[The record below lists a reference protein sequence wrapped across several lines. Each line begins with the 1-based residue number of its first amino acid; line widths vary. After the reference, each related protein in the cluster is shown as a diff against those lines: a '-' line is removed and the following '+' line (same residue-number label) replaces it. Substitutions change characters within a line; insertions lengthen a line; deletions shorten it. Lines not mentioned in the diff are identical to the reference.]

1 MELRSNLAQ
10 ITPSFTLVLK
20 TRVEAKRRQGLNVVS
35 FTVGEPDFPTPD
47 YIKEAGI
54 EAINNDLT
62 RYTNGIGI
70 NELRQA
76 IVEKLKVENGLDYQ
90 LENIAVSGGA
100 KHSISNAIFALINRG
115 DQVLIPSPYWLSYPA
130 MANLAGAEWKYITT
144 SPDNDYKLTASQLQE
159 HIEKGK
165 SRVLLLNSPCNPTG
179 SVYSREELAAL
190 VPIIKASGIWVISDE
205 IYEKLLYDGEFVSLA
220 CFSEIKDQVIVVN
233 GVSKAFAMTG
243 WRIGYLAARKEIT
256 QAINKIQSHF
266 TGNPCSIS
274 QWAAFRAIQG
284 SLSGKGA
291 EQLRQMQ
298 QIFAKRRDLAY
309 RLLSEV
315 PGLECH
321 SPQGAFYLFP
331 RANAYYG
338 KYFDGKKIT
347 GSQALSEY
355 LLEQCQV
362 AVVPGSEFGNDNNF
376 RISFAT
382 SEPEIIEGIRRIKS
396 GLEKLQ
402 E

>member
-1 MELRSNLAQ
+1 MQLRSNLAQ

-47 YIKEAGI
+47 YIKAAGI
-54 EAINNDLT
+54 EAINTDFT
-62 RYTNGIGI
+62 RYTCGIGI

-90 LENIAVSGGA
+90 LENIAVSSGA
-100 KHSISNAIFALINRG
+100 KHSIATAIFALVQPG
-115 DQVLIPSPYWLSYPA
+115 DQVLIPSPYWLSYPV
-130 MANLAGAEWKYITT
+130 MVNLAGAERKFIATG
-144 SPDNDYKLTASQLQE
+144 PDTDYKLTPAQLQQ
-159 HIEKGK
+159 HIETGK

-190 VPIIKASGIWVISDE
+190 VPIIKESGLWVISDE

-220 CFSEIKDQVIVVN
+220 SFAEIKDQVIVIN

-243 WRIGYLAARKEIT
+243 WRIGYAAARKEII

-274 QWAAFRAIQG
+274 QWAAWKAIQG
-284 SLSGKGA
+284 SLSGNGA
-291 EQLRQMQ
+291 EQLRKMQ
-298 QIFAKRRDLAY
+298 QVFAARRDLAY

-321 SPQGAFYLFP
+321 CPQGAFYLFP
-331 RANAYYG
+331 RANAYYRQQ
-338 KYFDGKKIT
+338 YDGHKIT
-347 GSQALSEY
+347 GSQDLSEY

-362 AVVPGSEFGNDNNF
+362 AVVPGSEFGSDNNF

-382 SEPEIIEGIRRIKS
+382 SESEISEGIRRIKN
-396 GLEKLQ
+396 GLEQLK